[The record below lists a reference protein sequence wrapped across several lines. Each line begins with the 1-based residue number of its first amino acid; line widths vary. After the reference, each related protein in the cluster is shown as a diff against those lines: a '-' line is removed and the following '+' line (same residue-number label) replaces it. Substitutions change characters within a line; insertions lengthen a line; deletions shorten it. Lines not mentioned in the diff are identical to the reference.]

1 MQVELLERSD
11 QLASLDES
19 LASVVATGRGR
30 FVAVGGEAGAG
41 KTVLA
46 RRFCD
51 GARGA
56 RVLWGACDPLFTPR
70 PLGPMIDVAEA
81 AGGEFAAAVDQGG
94 KPYEVAAALLR
105 ELGSRGPTL
114 LVLEDLHWG
123 DEATF
128 DVVRLL
134 GRRIDTVRA
143 LVLVTFRDD
152 ELGRLHPLRVVLG
165 ELATGGGVDAHGATA
180 VEAAVARLAETTAVD
195 AMALYLATNGNP
207 FFVTEVLAAGGAQV
221 PPTVRDAVL
230 ARAARLGPEA
240 RSLLEC
246 AAVVAPQAELWLLRA
261 LDENGAIQLDEC
273 LASGMLTGGE
283 WSTSGTSSRGSRS
296 RIRCRRDVASIY
308 TAGRSPP

>member
-1 MQVELLERSD
+1 MGATPRSSVTQVELLERSD
-11 QLASLDES
+11 HLASLDEL

-30 FVAVGGEAGAG
+30 FVAVAGEAGAG
-41 KTVLA
+41 KTALA

-81 AGGEFAAAVDQGG
+81 AGGEFAAAIEQGG

-105 ELGSRGPTL
+105 ELASRGPTL

-134 GRRIDTVRA
+134 GRRVETVRA

-152 ELGRLHPLRVVLG
+152 ELDRLHPLRVVLG
-165 ELATGGGVDAHGATA
+165 ELATGGAVDRLP
-180 VEAAVARLAETTAVD
+180 VRPLSQAAVARLAETASVD
-195 AMALYLATNGNP
+195 ATALYLATNGNP

-221 PPTVRDAVL
+221 PSTVRDAVL
-230 ARAARLGPEA
+230 ARAARLSPEA
-240 RSLLEC
+240 RSC
-246 AAVVAPQAELWLLRA
+246 
-261 LDENGAIQLDEC
+261 
-273 LASGMLTGGE
+273 
-283 WSTSGTSSRGSRS
+283 WSAQPSSRHKPSSGCYARS
-296 RIRCRRDVASIY
+296 TRTARFNWTSVLHRECSQ
-308 TAGRSPP
+308 AGR